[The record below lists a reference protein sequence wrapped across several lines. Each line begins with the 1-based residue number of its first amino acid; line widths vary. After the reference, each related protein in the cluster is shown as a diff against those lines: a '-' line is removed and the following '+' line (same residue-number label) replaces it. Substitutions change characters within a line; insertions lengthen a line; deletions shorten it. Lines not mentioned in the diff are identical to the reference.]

1 MVNYMK
7 AIIIFS
13 VLAIPAISFAE
24 LPDGGFNFNDWTTTK
39 PAIKATITK
48 PESSTS
54 SVNYW
59 DTTSVGDGGE
69 IPLKQLSW
77 GCGSKCQRDDSG
89 EKWLHD
95 KAVNNSNL
103 QSVRVFLYLDYLSN
117 KAGCL
122 LLKEKFG
129 IDTKSGC
136 RWSLAP
142 NFEQKIIAWIGIRD
156 SQING
161 MKNSS
166 SVDAINFSHNSIHT
180 ATIFHTVNLGIS
192 YINPL
197 NDFLLKNRSKRPSTS
212 RFGIYS
218 KFLF

>member
-1 MVNYMK
+1 MK
-7 AIIIFS
+7 NSI
-13 VLAIPAISFAE
+13 VLLSLFAIPAISFAE

-77 GCGSKCQRDDSG
+77 GCGSKCQSDDSG
-89 EKWLHD
+89 ERWLYNQT
-95 KAVNNSNL
+95 VNNSNL
-103 QSVRVFLYLDYLSN
+103 DSVRIFMYLDHLSN

-129 IDTKSGC
+129 IDTQSGC

-156 SQING
+156 SQINS

-166 SVDAINFSHNSIHT
+166 SVDAIMAEVNSNYGKRLGDWSKLIHT
-180 ATIFHTVNLGIS
+180 GPAATFFQGVPPQVMQ
-192 YINPL
+192 YIP
-197 NDFLLKNRSKRPSTS
+197 
-212 RFGIYS
+212 IE
-218 KFLF
+218 